1 MSDSAPQLESLS
13 REELLARLVR
23 LEAALRE
30 MSVVSHK
37 INNPI
42 TALLGRAQMLRARAH
57 SEPMVEKS
65 VLVIDESAGRITEL
79 AKELSKLLK
88 EARREFP
95 DSAPELEQREPVG
108 ASTR

>member
-1 MSDSAPQLESLS
+1 MSESAARLESLS

-23 LEAALRE
+23 VEAQLRE

-42 TALLGRAQMLRARAH
+42 TALLGRAQMLRSRAH
-57 SEPMVEKS
+57 SEPLVEKS
-65 VLVIDESAGRITEL
+65 VLVIDESAARITEL

-88 EARREFP
+88 EARRDFP
-95 DSAPELEQREPVG
+95 DSAPALDAHEPVG